1 MKHAVFVVTA
11 AYGKNNVVALG
22 GQRKLLP
29 IIALS
34 GADGVEIRRE
44 LLTQT
49 DLQSLPELARAIA
62 SHGLRCFYSAPQ
74 ALFATGGASNPLLP
88 QLFAEAEQLGAERLK
103 LSLGHFTT
111 SVGTEALA
119 AFLHTQNVKLL
130 VENDQTACGTL
141 APLQAFFNRATAD
154 RLPVSMTFDMGNWH
168 WVGQPPLAAADALAA
183 VVNYIHVKVAA
194 RSGNDWQAVPPEPSD
209 PSWRQ
214 LLEHLP
220 DNVPRGIE
228 FPLAG
233 KDLVAETRRFV
244 ALLQ

>member
-11 AYGKNNVVALG
+11 AYGKNTVLALG
-22 GQRKLLP
+22 GQSKLLP

-34 GADGVEIRRE
+34 GAAGVEIRRE
-44 LLTQT
+44 LLTPT

-62 SHGLRCFYSAPQ
+62 AHGLRCFYSVPE
-74 ALFATGGASNPLLP
+74 ALFTAGGTSNPLLP

-103 LSLGHFTT
+103 LSLGDFTT

-119 AFLHTQNVKLL
+119 ALLKTQSVELL

-168 WVGQPPLAAADALAA
+168 WVEQPPLAAADALAA
-183 VVNYIHVKVAA
+183 VVSYIHVKVAA
-194 RSGNDWQAVPPEPSD
+194 RSGNGWQAVPPQPSD
-209 PSWRQ
+209 PSWSQ
-214 LLEHLP
+214 LLERLP

-228 FPLAG
+228 FPLTG
-233 KDLVAETRRFV
+233 NDLAAETRRFV
-244 ALLQ
+244 TLLQ